1 MTTVLVAVGMVL
13 AAVGAVLAWVRRR
26 WMIVVVDGTSMAPTL
41 APGARLVVRRT
52 AATTIRVGDVVVAE
66 APLPGPQSLIVKRV
80 IAVPGDPVPSATVP
94 ALASPG
100 ATVPAGRYLLLGDNP
115 ADSRDSRVFGY
126 LHAERVRGVVVRAV
140 GSG

>member
-1 MTTVLVAVGMVL
+1 MTATLVTVGMVL
-13 AAVGAVLAWVRRR
+13 AAAGGVLGWVRRR
-26 WMIVVVDGTSMAPTL
+26 WMIVVVDGPSMAPTL

-52 AATTIRVGDVVVAE
+52 AAATIRLGDVVVAD
-66 APLPGPQSLIVKRV
+66 APSPGPQRLIVKRV
-80 IAVPGDPVPSATVP
+80 VAVPGDPVPATVP

-126 LHAERVRGVVVRAV
+126 LPAERVRGVVVRAV